1 MSKYKHGIATSREQT
16 QAIKPDLCENLV
28 QCAIGTAPINTL
40 KDPYA
45 AVNVPILLSEKE
57 DVEDAIG
64 STADVEKYT
73 LMHSVYATFEK
84 HAVSP
89 LVVINVLDPNN
100 PKHVEA
106 VADKEITLVKNTATI
121 EDAGILLDKLVVSDD
136 TKTYKSGD
144 DYVASFDAQGYVI
157 IAVTKDGELAG
168 KSTIKAA
175 YSKLN
180 PAGVTQE
187 DIIGGVDENHV
198 KSGTELLDDVY
209 PVTGM
214 ISGIVTAPMY
224 SKYPAVAVALEAK
237 VQKVYGMFNG
247 IAFVDL
253 DSSGSGAKTF
263 DKAEETKDKNVPS
276 SRWITAFYPCVKSDG
291 YVLSMS
297 AFASALLQSVTAN
310 NEGIPSESIDNMDLK
325 VDGICTEDGTAV
337 TMTQDDVNDYLN
349 RCGIVGAIKLPSWKA
364 WGNNTTAYPKSTDPI
379 DRWVKGVTMLNY
391 LENRFKSDYLSRIGR
406 NASYKTIESVV
417 SEYNMTLN
425 ALCPDYLAGAEIVF
439 DRKENPLSKL
449 MQGHLVFR
457 TRYADYAPAEYI
469 ENTFAYDTSLLEQAL
484 EGGTNE

>member
-1 MSKYKHGIATSREQT
+1 M
-16 QAIKPDLCENLV
+16 
-28 QCAIGTAPINTL
+28 
-40 KDPYA
+40 
-45 AVNVPILLSEKE
+45 
-57 DVEDAIG
+57 
-64 STADVEKYT
+64 
-73 LMHSVYATFEK
+73 
-84 HAVSP
+84 
-89 LVVINVLDPNN
+89 
-100 PKHVEA
+100 
-106 VADKEITLVKNTATI
+106 
-121 EDAGILLDKLVVSDD
+121 
-136 TKTYKSGD
+136 
-144 DYVASFDAQGYVI
+144 I

-168 KSTIKAA
+168 KTSIKTA

-180 PAGVTQE
+180 PDGVTQE

-198 KSGTELLDDVY
+198 KSGTELLDEVY
-209 PVTGM
+209 PTTEV
-214 ISGIVTAPMY
+214 IPGIVTAPVY

-253 DSSGSGAKTF
+253 DSSATGAKTY
-263 DKAEETKDKNVPS
+263 DKAEETKEKNVPS
-276 SRWITAFYPCVKSDG
+276 SRWITAFYPCVKADG

-337 TMTQDDVNDYLN
+337 TMTQDDINDYLN
-349 RCGIVGAIKLPSWKA
+349 RCGIVGAIKLPTWKA

-379 DRWVKGVTMLNY
+379 DRWMKGVTMLNY

-406 NASYKTIESVV
+406 NASYKTIESIV